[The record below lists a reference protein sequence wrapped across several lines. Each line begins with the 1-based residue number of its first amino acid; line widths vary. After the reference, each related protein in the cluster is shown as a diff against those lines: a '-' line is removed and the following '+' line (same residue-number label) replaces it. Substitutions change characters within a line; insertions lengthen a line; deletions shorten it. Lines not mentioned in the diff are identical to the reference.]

1 MKVRNYISKQQCA
14 LKVIATN
21 NQETDSRNLQ
31 ELLILS
37 RLDHPNILPIYG
49 FDKTIQKAKFGNQFI
64 LKILMPIVKTTLE

>member
-49 FDKTIQKAKFGNQFI
+49 FDKTI
-64 LKILMPIVKTTLE
+64 